1 MKPAPSATK
10 KKAGLGAP
18 QQVRIIGGRWKRSVL
33 PVLDRPGL
41 RPTPSRVRETLFNWL
56 ASRWG
61 PDLPGCLCV
70 DAFAGTGALGLE
82 AASRGAPEVLLVEQD
97 ARLVE
102 SLRAVVARLKGT
114 AVRVERGDGLQ
125 ALARLRAGSA
135 SIVFLDPPFGADL
148 FLPALQAAQRAL
160 APGGCVYLEAP
171 RAFSPD
177 ELAPLGW
184 VLLRHMAA
192 GAVHAHLL
200 AASPAAGPSMVQ
212 SRGSADL
219 PVPPDTPLP

>member
-1 MKPAPSATK
+1 MKRAAVAVK
-10 KKAGLGAP
+10 KKPGLGAP

-56 ASRWG
+56 TSRFG
-61 PDLPGCLCV
+61 ADLPGCFCV

-102 SLRAVVARLKGT
+102 GLRAAVARLQGSG
-114 AVRVERGDGLQ
+114 VRVERGDGLQ
-125 ALARLRAGSA
+125 ALARLRPGSA
-135 SIVFLDPPFGADL
+135 AIIFLDPPFGADL

-160 APGGCVYLEAP
+160 TPGGCVYLEAP
-171 RAFSPD
+171 RAFAEA

-184 VLLRHMAA
+184 LLLRHMSA

-200 AASPAAGPSMVQ
+200 AVSPAMVQ
-212 SRGSADL
+212 SPSGAEWSARSN
-219 PVPPDTPLP
+219 TPSP

>member
-1 MKPAPSATK
+1 MNPTRPTARKNAT
-10 KKAGLGAP
+10 AGAP

-56 ASRWG
+56 TSRFG
-61 PDLPGCLCV
+61 ADLRDCFCV

-97 ARLVE
+97 ARLVDG
-102 SLRAVVARLKGT
+102 LRSAVARLQGSG
-114 AVRVERGDGLQ
+114 VRVERGDGLQ
-125 ALARLRAGSA
+125 ALTRLRPGSA
-135 SIVFLDPPFGADL
+135 AIIFLDPPFGADV

-171 RAFSPD
+171 TAFTQSA
-177 ELAPLGW
+177 LAAGGW
-184 VLLRHMAA
+184 SLLRHMAA

-200 AASPAAGPSMVQ
+200 AASPAMVEW
-212 SRGSADL
+212 RGGAESL
-219 PVPPDTPLP
+219 TPPEPLQP